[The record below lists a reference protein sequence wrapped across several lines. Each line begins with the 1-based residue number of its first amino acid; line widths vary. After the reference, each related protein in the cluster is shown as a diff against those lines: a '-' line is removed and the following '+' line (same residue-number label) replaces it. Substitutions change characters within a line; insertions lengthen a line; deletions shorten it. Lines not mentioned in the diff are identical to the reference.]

1 MKRTA
6 AAIAALISVGLSAD
20 LAKAADIP
28 PGRPAQRAAVVTP
41 AWSWT
46 GVYAGLNAGY
56 GMAQATAFGLS
67 EDLDG
72 FVGGAQIGGNWQ
84 TGPLVVGIEADF
96 QGTTQS
102 KTTSTTVL
110 GLAVT
115 EKDSVPWFGTVRGRI
130 GAAFDRLLVYGTG
143 GWAYT
148 QFKIDVTVV
157 GIASA
162 NSSTSK
168 GAFVYGG
175 GAEYRFADRWSA
187 KLEFIRLDT
196 GDTNVTLF
204 GVPFTAKLTDNI
216 IRGGI
221 NYHF

>member
-1 MKRTA
+1 MKRIV
-6 AAIAALISVGLSAD
+6 AAIAALLSTGA
-20 LAKAADIP
+20 AQAADIP
-28 PGRPAQRAAVVTP
+28 PGPPIQRTAVVAP

-56 GMAQATAFGLS
+56 GMATASAFGFS

-72 FVGGAQIGGNWQ
+72 FVGGAQVGGNWQ
-84 TGPLVVGIEADF
+84 NGALVVGIEADF

-102 KTTSTTVL
+102 KTASITVL
-110 GLAVT
+110 GVTIT

-130 GAAFDRLLVYGTG
+130 GGAFDRLLVYATG
-143 GWAYT
+143 GWAYA
-148 QFKIDVTVV
+148 QFKIDVTAA
-157 GIASA
+157 GIASLS
-162 NSSTSK
+162 SSTSK

-187 KLEFIRLDT
+187 KVEYIRLDT
-196 GDTNVTLF
+196 GDTNVTLL
-204 GVPFTAKLTDNI
+204 GVPFTAKLTDNV
-216 IRGGI
+216 IRAGI

>member
-1 MKRTA
+1 MKRIAVATA
-6 AAIAALISVGLSAD
+6 AILSTGLAH
-20 LAKAADIP
+20 AADIP
-28 PGRPAQRAAVVTP
+28 PAPPVQRAAVVAP

-56 GMAQATAFGLS
+56 GMATASAFGAS

-102 KTTSTTVL
+102 KTTSVTVL
-110 GLAVT
+110 GVTVT

-130 GAAFDRLLVYGTG
+130 GGAFDRLLVYATG

-148 QFKIDVTVV
+148 QFKIDVTAPGLV
-157 GIASA
+157 SFS
-162 NSSTSK
+162 SSTSK

-175 GAEYRFADRWSA
+175 GAEYRFADRWSG
-187 KLEFIRLDT
+187 KVEYIRLDT
-196 GDTNVTLF
+196 GDTTVTLL
-204 GVPFTAKLTDNI
+204 GTSFTAKLTDNI
-216 IRGGI
+216 IRAGI
-221 NYHF
+221 NYQF

>member
-1 MKRTA
+1 MNRLA
-6 AAIAALISVGLSAD
+6 AALAALLFAGLAQ
-20 LAKAADIP
+20 AADIP
-28 PGRPAQRAAVVTP
+28 PAAPVQRTAVVAP

-56 GMAQATAFGLS
+56 GMARASAFGFS

-72 FVGGAQIGGNWQ
+72 FVGGGQVGGNWQ
-84 TGPLVVGIEADF
+84 NGPLVVGLEADF

-102 KTTSTTVL
+102 KSTSVTVL
-110 GLAVT
+110 GVTVT

-143 GWAYT
+143 GWAYA
-148 QFKIDVTVV
+148 QFNVDVTALGV
-157 GIASA
+157 ALS
-162 NSSTSK
+162 SSTSK

-187 KLEFIRLDT
+187 KVEYIRLDT

-204 GVPFTAKLTDNI
+204 GVPFTAKLTDNVV
-216 IRGGI
+216 RAGV